1 MIDFHDYNGS
11 LLNEF
16 LSLDGEAAVA
26 FAVAHGADEKVARA
40 AQDYEPEDDDDIYGG
55 VSELDGT
62 MTRTPEEIR
71 AAIEEAYHRAWAN
84 RAAANSVEVSA
95 GPWVELMLKYPDLAD
110 PQHHGPVAGAYY
122 TGVLSA
128 LRWALGDGWN
138 GDT

>member
-16 LSLDGEAAVA
+16 LALDGEAAVA
-26 FAVAHGADEKVARA
+26 FAVAHGADEEVARA
-40 AQDYEPEDDDDIYGG
+40 AQDYEPDDDDFSDE
-55 VSELDGT
+55 VSKLDAT

-71 AAIEEAYHRAWAN
+71 AAIEEAFHRAWAN
-84 RAAANSVEVSA
+84 RAAVHTSEVSA
-95 GPWVELMLKYPDLAD
+95 GPWVELMLKYPDLHE

>member
-1 MIDFHDYNGS
+1 MINFHDYNGS
-11 LLNEF
+11 LLNEY
-16 LSLDGEAAVA
+16 LGLDGEAAVA
-26 FAVAHGADEKVARA
+26 FAVAHGADEEVARA
-40 AQDYEPEDDDDIYGG
+40 ALDNLGDDFDITAE
-55 VSELDGT
+55 VSNLDAA

-71 AAIEEAYHRAWAN
+71 AAIEEAFHRAWAN
-84 RAAANSVEVSA
+84 RAAVHTSEVSA

-138 GDT
+138 GDA

>member
-16 LSLDGEAAVA
+16 LSLDGEAAVG
-26 FAVAHGADEKVARA
+26 FAVAHGADEEVARA
-40 AQDYEPEDDDDIYGG
+40 ALESVPADEFDVG
-55 VSELDGT
+55 VEVSKLDAA

-71 AAIEEAYHRAWAN
+71 AAIGEAFHRAWAN

-95 GPWVELMLKYPDLAD
+95 GPWVELMLKYPDLSD

-122 TGVLSA
+122 TGVLAA

>member
-1 MIDFHDYNGS
+1 VIDFHDYNGS

-16 LSLDGEAAVA
+16 LALDGEDAVG
-26 FAVAHGADEKVARA
+26 FAVAHGAEETVARA
-40 AQDYEPEDDDDIYGG
+40 ALDNLEDDDDLGA
-55 VSELDGT
+55 SALDAT
-62 MTRTPEEIR
+62 MTRTPGEIH
-71 AAIEEAYHRAWAN
+71 AAIAEASDRAWAN
-84 RAAANSVEVSA
+84 RAAVHSSEVSA
-95 GPWVELMLKYPDLAD
+95 GPWVELMLKYPDLHE